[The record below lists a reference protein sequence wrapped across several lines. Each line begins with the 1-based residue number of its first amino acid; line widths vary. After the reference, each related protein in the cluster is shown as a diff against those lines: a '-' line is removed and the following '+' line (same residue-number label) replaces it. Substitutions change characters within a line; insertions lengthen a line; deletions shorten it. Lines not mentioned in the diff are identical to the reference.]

1 MGYPWKESWLN
12 FPIIQAVPSVGQIS
26 YQCNFHLFT
35 KFASCKVP
43 PVMASTHGSVV
54 PLAMFSLFFYKI
66 GLKIVQQF
74 WNAMREWTG
83 KAVTPLMKELL
94 MVSVFHTMCIV
105 QSRAIDGHWELMGTG
120 GVGPP
125 TGWQQLVGGTLLITH
140 PCYHHTAH
148 TFLNLGSRIPTS
160 YIYGDDCK

>member
-54 PLAMFSLFFYKI
+54 PLAMFSFFLQNRPKNCTAI
-66 GLKIVQQF
+66 LKCYEGMDRQGSNSTDERTTDGICVSHNVHCAVSSHWWALRTDGYWWCWAPDRVAAAGRWNPPHYPPLLPSHCTHLSQF
-74 WNAMREWTG
+74 
-83 KAVTPLMKELL
+83 
-94 MVSVFHTMCIV
+94 
-105 QSRAIDGHWELMGTG
+105 
-120 GVGPP
+120 
-125 TGWQQLVGGTLLITH
+125 
-140 PCYHHTAH
+140 
-148 TFLNLGSRIPTS
+148 RIHDS
-160 YIYGDDCK
+160 YFIYIWRRL